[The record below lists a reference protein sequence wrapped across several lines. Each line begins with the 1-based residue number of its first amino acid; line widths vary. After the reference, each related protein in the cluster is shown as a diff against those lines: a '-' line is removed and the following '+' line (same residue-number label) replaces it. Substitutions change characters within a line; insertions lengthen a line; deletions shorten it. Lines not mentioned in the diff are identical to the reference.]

1 MTIVFQNYQ
10 SMNRFRC
17 VKSTSIINL
26 YVQKISITSVTFDLL
41 CNSQTDTIVTQIMTF
56 SRSIIQIRVQ
66 RNILMNNSSLPLIVQ
81 VDTVNSRGSL
91 VAVATGTARTVP
103 EDNAE
108 DSAEWRTG
116 LSVRVR
122 RRRSVDHNRV
132 RPGHGHTVTYYFPG
146 KVTGRGEGSATPAS
160 EEMRK

>member
-1 MTIVFQNYQ
+1 
-10 SMNRFRC
+10 
-17 VKSTSIINL
+17 
-26 YVQKISITSVTFDLL
+26 
-41 CNSQTDTIVTQIMTF
+41 
-56 SRSIIQIRVQ
+56 
-66 RNILMNNSSLPLIVQ
+66 MNNSSQPLIVQ

-122 RRRSVDHNRV
+122 RRWSVDHNRV

-160 EEMRK
+160 EEMRKWDLPESESRSLSNSYTLTARSCSVGEGCCETVVVSDLIWPPAADGLSQHCREYYYSANGLWWNS